1 MYPSI
6 DKIKSILLKESYI
19 SEEDSKAAEA
29 ASQDSTGYVTYLI
42 RAELLNKLLL
52 GQALAEF
59 YKLPFADLS
68 THPVG
73 KEDVNKIPEA
83 VAREQRVVFV
93 KASDQVAAVATDK
106 PEGVKPEELLPL
118 FPGKKVRLAYTLPE
132 YIDEAFEQY
141 EQPLATRFS
150 QIIASSQRVAPDIV
164 DEIIKDAL
172 GYSASDIH
180 FEPRAGDVVVRFRVD
195 GLLHEAGALPKEY
208 YDNVLNRIKVESG
221 MRIDEHWAAQD
232 GAMQRKAGTMA
243 TDLRVSLIPTVEGE
257 KVVMRVLGSY
267 VQSFTF
273 ADIGLEGRH
282 RELLEANMVKP
293 FGMIL
298 TVGPTGSG
306 KTTTLYSLVKLLNK
320 PDINITTIED
330 PVEYKMSGTNQIQV
344 REASNITFARG
355 LRSIV
360 RQDPD
365 VILVGEIRDQ
375 ETAEISVNAALTGH
389 LLFSTFHSND
399 AATAMPR
406 LVDMGVEPFL
416 LSSTL
421 ELIIAQRLVRKI
433 CSNCRYSLPVA
444 EAVAADSSHLGKLDI
459 NKYFNKN
466 DNVYAGKGCKV
477 CSGSG
482 FKGRTAVFEMIEV
495 TPEMQE
501 LVLRTVSSKEIWDLA
516 SRQGSKPMFDDGIAK
531 VRRGV
536 TTLSEVLRVVTPP
549 QTPQKTPQT
558 EPKARG

>member
-1 MYPSI
+1 MYPSV
-6 DKIKSILLKESYI
+6 DKIKTILLKESYI

-29 ASQDSTGYVTYLI
+29 AAHDSAEYVDYLI
-42 RAELLNKLLL
+42 RAELLSKPLL
-52 GQALAEF
+52 GQALAEA
-59 YKLPFADLS
+59 YKLPFADLNA
-68 THPVG
+68 HPVG
-73 KEDVNKIPEA
+73 KEEVNQIPEA
-83 VAREQRVVFV
+83 TAREQRVVFV
-93 KASDQVAAVATDK
+93 KASDQVVAVATDN
-106 PEGVKPEELLPL
+106 PEGIKPDKLLAL
-118 FPGKKVRLAYTLPE
+118 FPGKKVRLAYALPE
-132 YIDEAFEQY
+132 QINGAFELY

-150 QIIASSQRVAPDIV
+150 EIIANSQRVAPEIV

-172 GYSASDIH
+172 GYNASDIH
-180 FEPRAGDVVVRFRVD
+180 FEPHGNEVVVRFRVD
-195 GLLHEAGALPKEY
+195 GLLHEAGTLPAEY

-221 MRIDEHWAAQD
+221 MRIDEHWTAQD
-232 GAMQRKAGTMA
+232 GAMQRKTD
-243 TDLRVSLIPTVEGE
+243 TISVDLRVSLVPTVEGE

-273 ADIGLEGRH
+273 ADIGLENH
-282 RELLEANMVKP
+282 QREMLESAVAKP

-320 PDINITTIED
+320 PDVNITTIED
-330 PVEYKMSGTNQIQV
+330 PVEYKMPGTNQIQV
-344 REASNITFARG
+344 REAGNITFAKG

-365 VILVGEIRDQ
+365 IILVGEIRDQ

-389 LLFSTFHSND
+389 LLFSTFHAND

-416 LSSTL
+416 LASTL

-433 CSNCRYSLPVA
+433 CSNCRYSLA
-444 EAVAADSSHLGKLDI
+444 IGDAVANVKLGKLDI
-459 NKYFNKN
+459 GRYFNKN

-477 CSGSG
+477 CNGSG

-501 LVLRTVSSKEIWDLA
+501 LMLHSPSTKEIWELA
-516 SRQGSKPMFDDGIAK
+516 ASQGSRPMFEDGIAK
-531 VRRGV
+531 VKQGT
-536 TTLSEVLRVVTPP
+536 TTLSEVLRVVSPP
-549 QTPQKTPQT
+549 ETDSK
-558 EPKARG
+558 K